1 MTHTYRERVVP
12 GVWWITVVVLI
23 VVMVSVAY
31 GAALGVGV
39 GVIVFVVGAGLV
51 IVGTQAATTTIVVDD
66 HRLRVGHALVP
77 LTALGTVRV
86 LTSDDMARARR
97 GLDPQIHDTV
107 FTRQPPWGP
116 SQGIWVQVTDD
127 SDPHSGWLVASRHA
141 EDLGRE
147 LTEAIAGPHD
157 HAGE

>member
-1 MTHTYRERVVP
+1 MVP

-51 IVGTQAATTTIVVDD
+51 VVGTQAATTTIVVDD
-66 HRLRVGHALVP
+66 HSLRVGRALVP

-97 GLDPQIHDTV
+97 GLDPDA
-107 FTRQPPWGP
+107 
-116 SQGIWVQVTDD
+116 DA
-127 SDPHSGWLVASRHA
+127 L
-141 EDLGRE
+141 
-147 LTEAIAGPHD
+147 
-157 HAGE
+157 